1 MARNFFREIDF
12 IRFHEFFVW
21 TFEFSGPLCNNT
33 IVVQSFLR
41 ISGEDQPLTLSE
53 ILDETHQLDADSKTK
68 YWLENEALR
77 NNPKISASMMRQGGE
92 TTYMYK
98 PPFQIMNK
106 KALLKLLKQYSIKGT
121 YFILGFVIK
130 ALFFL

>member
-1 MARNFFREIDF
+1 MPI
-12 IRFHEFFVW
+12 
-21 TFEFSGPLCNNT
+21 L
-33 IVVQSFLR
+33 
-41 ISGEDQPLTLSE
+41 GEDQPLTLSE

-106 KALLKLLKQYSIKGT
+106 KALLKLLKQYSIKGKSVCT
-121 YFILGFVIK
+121 
-130 ALFFL
+130 LF

>member
-1 MARNFFREIDF
+1 MLAY
-12 IRFHEFFVW
+12 
-21 TFEFSGPLCNNT
+21 NT
-33 IVVQSFLR
+33 TVFQSFLR
-41 ISGEDQPLTLSE
+41 ISGEDTPLTLSE

-106 KALLKLLKQYSIKGT
+106 KALLKLLKQYSIKGM

-130 ALFFL
+130 ALFFIISIPNFFFSFR